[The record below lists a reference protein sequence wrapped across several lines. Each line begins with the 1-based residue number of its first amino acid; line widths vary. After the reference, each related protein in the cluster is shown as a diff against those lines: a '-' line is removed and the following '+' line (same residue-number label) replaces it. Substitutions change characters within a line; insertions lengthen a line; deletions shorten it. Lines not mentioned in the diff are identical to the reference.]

1 MVREKN
7 LSLFYTT
14 IPVNK
19 LKLSFDESP
28 QLIKKFQSNPDY
40 NKLLQNI
47 RLEGILDP
55 CLVQAYP
62 DRLQVETGCQ
72 RLMIARDLNLENL
85 LCFVYPW
92 QGGRVE
98 AYGLDLLRISSIDQI
113 KKYFRN
119 NSVACYLDIMGYL
132 DSGRIQL

>member
-1 MVREKN
+1 MVRENN

-14 IPVNK
+14 IAVNK

-47 RLEGILDP
+47 RLEGVLDP

-72 RLMIARDLNLENL
+72 RLMVARDLNLN
-85 LCFVYPW
+85 
-92 QGGRVE
+92 
-98 AYGLDLLRISSIDQI
+98 S
-113 KKYFRN
+113 FRH
-119 NSVACYLDIMGYL
+119 
-132 DSGRIQL
+132 R

>member
-1 MVREKN
+1 MARESN

-14 IPVNK
+14 VAVNK
-19 LKLSFDESP
+19 LKLSFDQSS

-40 NKLLQNI
+40 KKLLQNI
-47 RLEGILDP
+47 KLEGVLDP

-72 RLMIARDLNLENL
+72 RLMVARDLKLESL

-92 QGGRVE
+92 QGGQVE
-98 AYGLDLLRISSIDQI
+98 AYGLDLIKISSINQI

-119 NSVACYLDIMGYL
+119 DSVACYLDIMGYL

>member
-1 MVREKN
+1 MLRENN

-28 QLIKKFQSNPDY
+28 QLIKKFQSNPDFS
-40 NKLLQNI
+40 KLAQKI
-47 RLEGILDP
+47 KLEGVLDP

-72 RLMIARDLNLENL
+72 RLMVARDLNLNSL
-85 LCFVYPW
+85 QCFVYPW
-92 QGGRVE
+92 QGGQVE
-98 AYGLDLLRISSIDQI
+98 AYGLDLLRIRSMDQI

-119 NSVACYLDIMGYL
+119 DSVACYLDIVGYL

>member
-1 MVREKN
+1 MVRENN

-14 IPVNK
+14 IAVNK

-47 RLEGILDP
+47 RLEGVLDP

-72 RLMIARDLNLENL
+72 RLMVARDLNLNSL
-85 LCFVYPW
+85 VCFVYPW

-98 AYGLDLLRISSIDQI
+98 GNDLDLFRITSINQI
-113 KKYFRN
+113 KNYFRN
-119 NSVACYLDIMGYL
+119 ESVACYLDIMGYL